1 MKSIERLKAT
11 LAHKQP
17 DRVCVDF
24 GSTVTG
30 MSVAVTELRNLD

>member
-24 GSTVTG
+24 GSTLVTG
-30 MSVAVTELRNLD
+30 MSVVAVTE